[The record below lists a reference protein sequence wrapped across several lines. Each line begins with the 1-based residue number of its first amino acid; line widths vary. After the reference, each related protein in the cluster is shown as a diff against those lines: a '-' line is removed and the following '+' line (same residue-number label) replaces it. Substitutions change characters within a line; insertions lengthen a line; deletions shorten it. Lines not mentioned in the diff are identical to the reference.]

1 MRQTL
6 LLFVLLL
13 TIVMIDAA
21 EKAYIGVYLENLS
34 AEQLKASGI
43 DHGVQVVSVVP
54 ESPAEEAGLS
64 EGMIVL
70 DIDREPVKTE
80 ERMKE
85 IIDRHH
91 PGDRLK
97 ITVLDQNEKKILKAQ
112 LGNRS
117 EVISYNPEF
126 FLNWSKWLELDVQ
139 ELTPQLMTYFGVKY
153 GLLVTEVTDGGASD
167 KAGIKAGDVILAA
180 NGKKIHSGKDLRNIL
195 RRKDKGDTVRL
206 KLSRNRKQIEAE
218 VAVVPQTID
227 FGYYFGY
234 DSANN
239 VLMYG
244 PDSEN
249 VKLIDLTPLQ
259 EWIDETIPDS
269 IDFDKEDLR
278 EEIRKM
284 KQEIKELKQKLQD
297 KA

>member
-1 MRQTL
+1 MAS
-6 LLFVLLL
+6 
-13 TIVMIDAA
+13 AA

-34 AEQLKASGI
+34 TKQLESYGI
-43 DHGVQVVSVVP
+43 DHGVRVVSVVP
-54 ESPAEEAGLS
+54 ESPAEEAGLA

-70 DIDREPVKTE
+70 DIDRKPIKTE
-80 ERMKE
+80 ERMKK
-85 IIDRHH
+85 IIDQHK
-91 PGDRLK
+91 PGDRLR
-97 ITVLDQNEKKILKAQ
+97 ITVLDQNVKKVLKVQ

-139 ELTPQLMTYFGVKY
+139 EITPQLMDYFGVRY
-153 GLLVTEVTDGGASD
+153 GLLVTEVTPGGASD
-167 KAGIKAGDVILAA
+167 RSGIKAGDVILGADS
-180 NGKKIHSGKDLRNIL
+180 KKIKSGKDLRNIL
-195 RRKDKGDTVRL
+195 RKKNKGDTVRL
-206 KLSRNRKQIEAE
+206 KLSRKKKQLEA
-218 VAVVPQTID
+218 VVQVVPQTID

-269 IDFDKEDLR
+269 IDFNKEDLR
-278 EEIRKM
+278 DEIRKM

-297 KA
+297 KD